1 MPKGLQP
8 RALGGAPEQPYFKA
22 SMNTEL
28 QKFGKSDT
36 GQLMFGE
43 DTQSREIEVYGLD
56 LSVSQ
61 DKALHAI
68 QVLLAK
74 SEFKGNIPGDKVES
88 LEYHYSGLLPRLS
101 MTYSDYFE
109 AYGLG
114 GQYNGR
120 QYQEALQSLKSM
132 AETRTISY
140 KKTIRDPK
148 GKKPDRYDIVRVH
161 KPLVSF
167 IEGFK
172 DLEQDEAS
180 RILDGLDLPQKRQT
194 KLVIE
199 LSPLLVDQIETFYLL
214 KPEALHNEIKQLKP
228 GRKAP
233 RAVSLFIEWLLT
245 KNSREVKISK
255 DNLAVVLRIDHMHRN
270 RVESKLR
277 EAFKTA
283 KDLEYLTD
291 YREEPIGL
299 MVFTLNLERCKRVK
313 PKQKREALKP
323 G

>member
-28 QKFGKSDT
+28 QKFGKSEN

-43 DTQSREIEVYGLD
+43 DNQSREIEVYGLD
-56 LSVSQ
+56 LSVSE

-74 SEFKGNIPGDKVES
+74 TEFKGNIPGDKVES

-109 AYGLG
+109 AYGLQ

-132 AETRTISY
+132 AETRAISY

-148 GKKPDRYDIVRVH
+148 GKKPDKYDIIRVH

-172 DLEQDEAS
+172 DLEQDEAAQV
-180 RILDGLDLPQKRQT
+180 LEGLDLPQKRQT

-199 LSPLLVDQIETFYLL
+199 LSPLLVDQIDTFYLL
-214 KPEALHNEIKQLKP
+214 KPEALHTEIKQLKA
-228 GRKAP
+228 GGKAP

-245 KNSREVKISK
+245 KNSREVKIS
-255 DNLAVVLRIDHMHRN
+255 DYNLAVALRIGHMRKY
-270 RVESKLR
+270 RKEAYLQ

-283 KDLEYLTD
+283 KDLEYLID

-313 PKQKREALKP
+313 PKKQAVK
-323 G
+323 